1 MSLSSVLQFAVP
13 LAGGL
18 GFAAWIMPGPWH
30 RPQVRPA
37 DPAAIIDEAPV
48 ELRTAVL
55 MVADPAQTVTM
66 WAALG
71 LGSENTGFPVLE
83 CWDYTEQGLSADV
96 LALAR
101 HNVSDWN
108 NDAIRGRLS
117 NYLGAEQVTVTA
129 PAPGWVRLH
138 VRVFDTLAAPA
149 ALPWVVPNAVDL
161 EAVPVGVRE
170 DGGPWLLRLLY
181 AHVLVAGATG
191 SGKGSVLWSILAGI
205 GPAITAGLVDVWL
218 ADPKGGAEFGRG
230 ADRLFIEFAIDS
242 ATILT
247 MLGKAVNVM
256 DERLSRMREAGIR
269 KLTPSTDEPLI
280 LIIIDEAA
288 SLSSYAT
295 RDDQEKFRQLTGLLL
310 SKGRA
315 AGITMVSALQDPSKD
330 TMPNRQLFPVRV
342 GLRLD
347 EPTQN
352 AMVHGQGAK
361 DRGARCDEISETTP
375 GVAYVGEDG
384 STAFVRVRAFY
395 VTDDDADAIVN
406 IYSPAPQITG
416 PTEDYSDFD
425 PDDLGDD
432 IPGDGYTGTGV
443 AA

>member
-1 MSLSSVLQFAVP
+1 M
-13 LAGGL
+13 AG
-18 GFAAWIMPGPWH
+18 
-30 RPQVRPA
+30 R
-37 DPAAIIDEAPV
+37 
-48 ELRTAVL
+48 
-55 MVADPAQTVTM
+55 
-66 WAALG
+66 
-71 LGSENTGFPVLE
+71 
-83 CWDYTEQGLSADV
+83 
-96 LALAR
+96 
-101 HNVSDWN
+101 
-108 NDAIRGRLS
+108 
-117 NYLGAEQVTVTA
+117 
-129 PAPGWVRLH
+129 
-138 VRVFDTLAAPA
+138 
-149 ALPWVVPNAVDL
+149 
-161 EAVPVGVRE
+161 
-170 DGGPWLLRLLY
+170 
-181 AHVLVAGATG
+181 
-191 SGKGSVLWSILAGI
+191 
-205 GPAITAGLVDVWL
+205 
-218 ADPKGGAEFGRG
+218 PKGGAEFGRG